1 MVTKNASKQGDP
13 VYSIHINFL
22 EVLYMDIE
30 NNIENHS
37 IVEIDDA
44 SDRFDDVKIELSD
57 NADMCLNYLVI
68 AC

>member
-1 MVTKNASKQGDP
+1 
-13 VYSIHINFL
+13 
-22 EVLYMDIE
+22 MDIE
-30 NNIENHS
+30 NTIETR

-57 NADMCLNYLVI
+57 NTDMCLNYLVI

>member
-1 MVTKNASKQGDP
+1 
-13 VYSIHINFL
+13 
-22 EVLYMDIE
+22 MDIE
-30 NNIENHS
+30 NTIKT

-57 NADMCLNYLVI
+57 NSDMYLNYLVI

>member
-1 MVTKNASKQGDP
+1 
-13 VYSIHINFL
+13 
-22 EVLYMDIE
+22 MDIE
-30 NNIENHS
+30 NTIETR

-57 NADMCLNYLVI
+57 NTDACLNYLVI

>member
-1 MVTKNASKQGDP
+1 
-13 VYSIHINFL
+13 
-22 EVLYMDIE
+22 MDIE
-30 NNIENHS
+30 NNIETHR

-57 NADMCLNYLVI
+57 NTDMCLNYLVI

>member
-1 MVTKNASKQGDP
+1 
-13 VYSIHINFL
+13 
-22 EVLYMDIE
+22 MDIE
-30 NNIENHS
+30 NTIETR

>member
-1 MVTKNASKQGDP
+1 MRVNRVSLFTP
-13 VYSIHINFL
+13 FILIFM

-30 NNIENHS
+30 NNIENR

-44 SDRFDDVKIELSD
+44 SDRFDDVKLELSASSD
-57 NADMCLNYLVI
+57 VYLTYLLI

>member
-1 MVTKNASKQGDP
+1 
-13 VYSIHINFL
+13 
-22 EVLYMDIE
+22 MDIE
-30 NNIENHS
+30 NNIKRR

-57 NADMCLNYLVI
+57 NTDMCLNYLVI